1 MGNSRKPSA
10 PIKGQVREMKPLTAE
25 EREQQ
30 AARMYLQKRE
40 SITTG
45 ILFNALHNPEIL
57 KAELTPEDLADFAI
71 ELADKVIEKLY
82 FNPSEKEEVK
92 TPKPGSLEETC
103 ASETCA
109 YKGHGVCSYKEG
121 DFCPHYKKEEK

>member
-45 ILFNALHNPEIL
+45 ILFNVLHNPEIL
-57 KAELTPEDLADFAI
+57 KTEINPEDLADFAI
-71 ELADKVIEKLY
+71 KLADKVIEKLY
-82 FNPSEKEEVK
+82 FTPKEE
-92 TPKPGSLEETC
+92 E
-103 ASETCA
+103 
-109 YKGHGVCSYKEG
+109 
-121 DFCPHYKKEEK
+121 